1 MAHEKIDK
9 SVALYFPANII
20 DKAGRASLV
29 RAKGAACGRCMMAMP
44 DLSKC
49 AILDPADISLPE
61 GVCGLFVGGRPM
73 PSSQA
78 HKPMHLV
85 PKLIAGYYEGSGVPT
100 HCGGCV
106 NFGPT
111 SHGEGTCKV
120 VKGMVEEYGCCNAW
134 EEKLKLPT
142 LPSILIT
149 RL

>member
-1 MAHEKIDK
+1 VAHEKIDK
-9 SVALYFPANII
+9 SVALYMPADII

-61 GVCGLFVGGRPM
+61 GVCGLFVGGKPM
-73 PSSQA
+73 PSSST
-78 HKPMHLV
+78 HKPMRLV
-85 PKLIAGYYEGSGVPT
+85 PKQIAGYYEGSGVPT

-106 NFGPT
+106 NFEPT

-120 VKGMVEEYGCCNAW
+120 VKGMVEEFGCCNSW
-134 EEKLKLPT
+134 EEKLDMPR
-142 LPSILIT
+142 PPFIHSP
-149 RL
+149 